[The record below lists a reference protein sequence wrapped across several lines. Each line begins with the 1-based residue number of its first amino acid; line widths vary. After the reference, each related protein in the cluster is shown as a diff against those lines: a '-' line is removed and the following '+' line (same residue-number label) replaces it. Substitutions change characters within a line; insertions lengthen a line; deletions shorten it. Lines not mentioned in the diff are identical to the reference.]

1 MPQGGD
7 RLPFMPIEVYQF
19 EWNGGIWYYIH
30 DPLNSCLLCDIY
42 DRDGNNI
49 DQYEDSLFRDHLEPL
64 HIA

>member
-1 MPQGGD
+1 
-7 RLPFMPIEVYQF
+7 MPIEVYQF

-30 DPLNSCLLCDIY
+30 NPLNSCLLCDIY

-49 DQYEDSLFRDHLEPL
+49 DQYEDSLFRHHLEPL